1 MNDRGWVHGELAA
14 LGSVIVAWQCG
25 ESPETLIDWLDRCR
39 VRRRPVEMGVGR
51 DELLRALQFCPAY
64 FKDEASGLD
73 LDSIMG
79 RDPVA
84 GERFERLWEFLNRAP
99 G

>member
-1 MNDRGWVHGELAA
+1 
-14 LGSVIVAWQCG
+14 
-25 ESPETLIDWLDRCR
+25 
-39 VRRRPVEMGVGR
+39 MGVGR

-64 FKDEASGLD
+64 FKDERSGLN